1 MAANKNALCVLTHSG
16 QKQIHT
22 LQNWFS
28 HQDFSE
34 KQKFWLYRNIG
45 VFVTITVENKN
56 AQSLSNDHFY
66 RKGILKGQNS
76 KLWELVRCYRSQSPR
91 KEITYQNP
99 AGDFFKII
107 VEVWE
112 CVVAS
117 ECCAKDHQEKTWLKF
132 YIPIFFYGLKIT
144 ANEGNKSEEKIRKE
158 CNFSTF
164 FY

>member
-1 MAANKNALCVLTHSG
+1 MC
-16 QKQIHT
+16 
-22 LQNWFS
+22 S
-28 HQDFSE
+28 HPLWSKTDPYPTKLVFTQDFSE

-107 VEVWE
+107 AEVWE
-112 CVVAS
+112 FVVAS
-117 ECCAKDHQEKTWLKF
+117 EWCAKYHQEKTRLKF
-132 YIPIFFYGLKIT
+132 YLLIFFYGLKIST
-144 ANEGNKSEEKIRKE
+144 NMGNKSGKKIRKM
-158 CNFSTF
+158 CSF
-164 FY
+164 